1 MLLTCSEADGRRGA
15 GGHRA
20 SRPSRG
26 RAYPAKSPVAGGRGW
41 SRDRAYPGLSP
52 GTHLGAVHSGMAESP
67 FRPALA
73 TFFRGLAAH
82 NEKTWFEDHREQW
95 ERDVR
100 DPMEVLL
107 GEAERRYGAG
117 RVLRQ
122 HRDLRFTPDK
132 RPYRE
137 DTGLTAGGVYLSA
150 GADGLQVGGGLYEP
164 SSAQLRA
171 GRSAIDEH
179 PQAAAALQR
188 ELDDLTDAGFELA
201 GPPLQ
206 TAPRG
211 YDRDHPRIDLL
222 RMQHYAALVHLP
234 LTSPLDDIV
243 AAWERVQPLVRWTVK
258 WAKAADAEAADDPA
272 PPVPGARSIDERA

>member
-1 MLLTCSEADGRRGA
+1 MTD
-15 GGHRA
+15 
-20 SRPSRG
+20 RPFS
-26 RAYPAKSPVAGGRGW
+26 
-41 SRDRAYPGLSP
+41 
-52 GTHLGAVHSGMAESP
+52 
-67 FRPALA
+67 PALA

-82 NEKTWFEDHREQW
+82 NDTAWFEDHRDDW
-95 ERDVR
+95 EHHVQG
-100 DPMEVLL
+100 PMEALL
-107 GEAERRYGAG
+107 QEASRRYGSG

-150 GADGLQVGGGLYEP
+150 GVDGLQVGGGLYEP
-164 SSAQLRA
+164 SRDQLLAARTV
-171 GRSAIDEH
+171 IDER

-188 ELDDLTDAGFELA
+188 VLDDLTDAGYELA
-201 GPPLQ
+201 GPPLK

-211 YDRDHPRIDLL
+211 WSADHPRIELL

-234 LTSPLDDIV
+234 LTSSLDDVV
-243 AAWERVQPLVRWTVK
+243 AAWDGVQPLVRWTVK
-258 WAKAADAEAADDPA
+258 WARASDPEASDDPA

>member
-1 MLLTCSEADGRRGA
+1 MTDAFFS
-15 GGHRA
+15 
-20 SRPSRG
+20 
-26 RAYPAKSPVAGGRGW
+26 
-41 SRDRAYPGLSP
+41 
-52 GTHLGAVHSGMAESP
+52 
-67 FRPALA
+67 PALA

-82 NEKTWFEDHREQW
+82 NDSAWFEEHRDDW
-95 ERDVR
+95 ERHVR
-100 DPMEVLL
+100 DPMESLL
-107 GEAERRYGAG
+107 REAERRYGPG

-164 SSAQLRA
+164 ARAQL
-171 GRSAIDEH
+171 SAARTVIDERPH
-179 PQAAAALQR
+179 AAAALQHA
-188 ELDDLTDAGFELA
+188 LDELTDAGYDIA
-201 GPPLQ
+201 GPPLK

-211 YDRDHPRIDLL
+211 YAVDHPRIELL

-234 LTSPLDDIV
+234 LASPLDDIV

-258 WAKAADAEAADDPA
+258 WARADDPQASDDPA

>member
-1 MLLTCSEADGRRGA
+1 MTDAFFS
-15 GGHRA
+15 
-20 SRPSRG
+20 PS
-26 RAYPAKSPVAGGRGW
+26 
-41 SRDRAYPGLSP
+41 
-52 GTHLGAVHSGMAESP
+52 
-67 FRPALA
+67 LA

-82 NEKTWFEDHREQW
+82 NDTAWFEEHREDW

-100 DPMEVLL
+100 DPMDALL
-107 GEAERRYGAG
+107 QEAERRYGPG

-150 GADGLQVGGGLYEP
+150 GVDGLQVGGGLYEP
-164 SSAQLRA
+164 SRDQLLAARTV
-171 GRSAIDEH
+171 IDER

-188 ELDDLTDAGFELA
+188 ILDDLTDAGYELA
-201 GPPLQ
+201 GPPLK

-211 YDRDHPRIDLL
+211 WSADHPRIELL

-234 LTSPLDDIV
+234 LTSSLDDVV
-243 AAWERVQPLVRWTVK
+243 AAWDGVQPLVRWTVK
-258 WAKAADAEAADDPA
+258 WARAADPEASDDPA
-272 PPVPGARSIDERA
+272 PPVPGAGSIDTRA